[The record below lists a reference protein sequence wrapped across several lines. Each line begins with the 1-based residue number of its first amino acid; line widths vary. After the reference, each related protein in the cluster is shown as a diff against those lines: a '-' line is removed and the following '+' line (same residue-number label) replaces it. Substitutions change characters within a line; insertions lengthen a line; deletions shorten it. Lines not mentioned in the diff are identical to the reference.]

1 MAEEKKANKEG
12 KKVDKVELIG
22 DIVTAIILVF
32 AVVFTLLTLSSAKS
46 EDGLPNVGG
55 YSLFSVQSDSMEPV
69 FYTGDLLLIKEYKG
83 EDLKPG
89 DIISFRT
96 IEQGQYI
103 INTHRIV
110 EEHDIGGITTY
121 TTRGDN
127 TPANDQTDV
136 VESEIVGVYARVD
149 EKEGDKDKGT
159 RIKGLGKVIDF
170 VKGTGETGD
179 KWSISLNKG
188 QPNERKL
195 NLSFLLFIILPL
207 ALIFLFQIYKFIRA
221 LNESKKEKTKAELL
235 ENGELSEELKQ
246 KAIEE
251 YLAKQ
256 AAEKE
261 AAKKEEKPLET
272 GETPEESTS
281 EETKEEEKEESSEES
296 KDEN

>member
-12 KKVDKVELIG
+12 KKVNKVELIG

-83 EDLKPG
+83 EDLQPG

-110 EEHDIGGITTY
+110 EEHEIDGVVTY

-136 VESEIVGVYARVD
+136 VQSEIVGVYARAA
-149 EKEGDKDKGT
+149 EKEGGKDKGT

-170 VKGTGETGD
+170 VKGTGATGD
-179 KWSISLNKG
+179 KWSISINQG

-221 LNESKKEKTKAELL
+221 LNDTKKEKTKAEML
-235 ENGELSEELKQ
+235 ESGELSEELKQ

-272 GETPEESTS
+272 GETPEEV
-281 EETKEEEKEESSEES
+281 KEEAKEESSEES
-296 KDEN
+296 KD